1 MIAIDTNVLLRYLL
15 LDDEIQAKKAADLI
29 ESRQSV
35 YISHVVLV
43 ESVWTLKG
51 KKYRLTPTQI
61 DATITALF
69 EEQNIVIQDEQLV
82 WRALADYRRH
92 AVEGDCGLDFSDA
105 LIMHTGQD
113 AADYYGEKFGGFYTF
128 DVAARD
134 SLRGAKS
141 P

>member
-15 LDDEIQAKKAADLI
+15 LDDEIQAKKAAFLI

-43 ESVWTLKG
+43 EAVWTLKG
-51 KKYRLTPTQI
+51 RKYQLTPTQI

-69 EEQNIVIQDEQLV
+69 EEQNIIIQDVQLV

-92 AVEGDCGLDFSDA
+92 AVEGNSILDFSDA
-105 LIMHTGQD
+105 LIVHAGRD
-113 AADYYGEKFGGFYTF
+113 GAEYYGEKFGGFYTF
-128 DVAARD
+128 DVVARE

>member
-29 ESRQSV
+29 QSGQTV

-43 ESVWTLKG
+43 ETVWTLKG
-51 KKYRLTPTQI
+51 KKYKLTPTQI

-69 EEQNIVIQDEQLV
+69 EEQNIVVQDEQLV

-92 AVEGDCGLDFSDA
+92 AVEGTSRLDFSDA

-113 AADYYGEKFGGFYTF
+113 AAVHYAEKFGGFYTF
-128 DVAARD
+128 DVAAID
-134 SLRGAKS
+134 SLQGAKS

>member
-51 KKYRLTPTQI
+51 KKYKLTNT
-61 DATITALF
+61 D
-69 EEQNIVIQDEQLV
+69 
-82 WRALADYRRH
+82 RRDYNG
-92 AVEGDCGLDFSDA
+92 V
-105 LIMHTGQD
+105 
-113 AADYYGEKFGGFYTF
+113 
-128 DVAARD
+128 V
-134 SLRGAKS
+134 
-141 P
+141 

>member
-15 LDDEIQAKKAADLI
+15 LDDEIQAKKAAVLI

-43 ESVWTLKG
+43 EAVWTLKG
-51 KKYRLTPTQI
+51 RKYQLTPTQI

-69 EEQNIVIQDEQLV
+69 EERNIIIQDEQLV

-92 AVEGDCGLDFSDA
+92 AVDGNSKLDFSDA
-105 LIMHTGQD
+105 LILHAGRDATG
-113 AADYYGEKFGGFYTF
+113 YYGEKFGRFYTF
-128 DVAARD
+128 DVAAME